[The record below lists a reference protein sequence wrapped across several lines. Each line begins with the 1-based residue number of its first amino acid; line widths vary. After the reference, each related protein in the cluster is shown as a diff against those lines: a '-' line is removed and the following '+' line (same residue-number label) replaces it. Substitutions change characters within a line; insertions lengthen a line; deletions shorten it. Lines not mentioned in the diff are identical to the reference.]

1 MTSTYR
7 ALAPLVHDELAR
19 ADAAMRSRDLEAAW
33 SALERAHILS
43 QPSARLHTRA
53 HWEMLLLALRC
64 RDARETWGQWLRLA
78 GGWLGSLV
86 GRYPLGNTG
95 RATVSM
101 FAPMTM
107 PDDLRAMLAAL
118 GMPAGSDDG
127 RRGDRH
133 ASSMAIDSSS
143 RVRRRS
149 G

>member
-19 ADAAMRSRDLEAAW
+19 AHGAMRARDLDAAW

-53 HWEMLLLALRC
+53 HWEMLVLALRS

-86 GRYPLGNTG
+86 GRYPVGNSG
-95 RATVSM
+95 RANVSM

-107 PDDLRAMLAAL
+107 PDDLRATLAAR
-118 GMPAGSDDG
+118 GMRTGSDDA
-127 RRGDRH
+127 RR
-133 ASSMAIDSSS
+133 
-143 RVRRRS
+143 
-149 G
+149 